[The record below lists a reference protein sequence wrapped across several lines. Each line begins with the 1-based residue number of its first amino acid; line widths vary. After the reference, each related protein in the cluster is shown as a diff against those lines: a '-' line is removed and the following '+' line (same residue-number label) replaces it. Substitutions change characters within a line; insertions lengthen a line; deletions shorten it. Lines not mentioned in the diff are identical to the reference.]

1 MLKCGSKVN
10 VSFNEA
16 DGASYPGI
24 VRYDVGKTLF
34 KNPDW
39 MFSVRFI
46 RKGTMYEKA
55 VTIYQL
61 SLRHASEDDERLE
74 TFEHCEINP
83 WLDKPQRF
91 EHHYRQ
97 LKRRT
102 VA

>member
-1 MLKCGSKVN
+1 MKCGSKVN

-16 DGASYPGI
+16 NGALHPGI
-24 VRYDVGKTLF
+24 VRYDIGKTLF
-34 KNPDW
+34 EKPDRI
-39 MFSVRFI
+39 FAVRFL
-46 RKGTMYEKA
+46 RDGTMYEKA

-61 SLRHASEDDERLE
+61 SPRHDSEDDERLE
-74 TFEHCEINP
+74 TFECRKTNP

-91 EHHYRQ
+91 EHHYRP